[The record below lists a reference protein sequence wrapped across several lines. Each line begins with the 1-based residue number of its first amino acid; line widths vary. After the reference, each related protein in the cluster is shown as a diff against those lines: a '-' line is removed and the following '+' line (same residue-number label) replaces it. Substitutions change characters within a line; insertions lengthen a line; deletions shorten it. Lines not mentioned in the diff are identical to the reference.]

1 MRYTPDELELIF
13 DRTDGYC
20 HLCGGDCASATMGN
34 TENVALGKWSTPR
47 RAATGA
53 PIAYATCT
61 RPTSPAIGKKEYPPL
76 EPPAL
81 GMVGLRLHYQETG
94 KNKFVTTIDG
104 GGVLREHCLVRPSP
118 DRQGLSLVR

>member
-1 MRYTPDELELIF
+1 
-13 DRTDGYC
+13 
-20 HLCGGDCASATMGN
+20 MGN

-53 PIAYATCT
+53 PIAYATFT

-81 GMVGLRLHYQETG
+81 GMGEQRLHYQEIE
-94 KNKFVTTIDG
+94 KNKFAKTTDG
-104 GGVLREHCLVRPSP
+104 GGVLWEHCLAQPLP
-118 DRQGLSLVR
+118 DRQGLSLVL